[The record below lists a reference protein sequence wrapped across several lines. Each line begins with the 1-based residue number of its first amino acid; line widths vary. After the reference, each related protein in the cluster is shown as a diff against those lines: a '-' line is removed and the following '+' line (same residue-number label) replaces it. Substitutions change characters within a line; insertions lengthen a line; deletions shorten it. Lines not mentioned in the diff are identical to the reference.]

1 MTSPHQMHNIL
12 YRGSKVLVDPG
23 NGGTIIVNQD
33 LQICE
38 MVSLAAGETR
48 ILANPTKAGI
58 RFVLRVLTDGGGIVV
73 TGSRQLNVIGDTEVT
88 MNEAGDLLSLIS
100 VTHTTGYRW
109 EILVNTGSVVS
120 SATPSHTASATLSH
134 TPSHTI
140 SHTKSHTPSHTVSHT
155 PSHTKSH
162 TISHTPSHTLSHSP
176 S

>member
-23 NGGTIIVNQD
+23 DGGTIIVNQD

-38 MVSLAAGETR
+38 MVSTGSGQTR

-58 RFVLRVLTDGGGIVV
+58 RFVMRVLTDGGSIIV
-73 TGSRQLNVIGDTEVT
+73 TAPRQLNVIGDTEVT
-88 MNEAGDLLSLIS
+88 MSDAGDLLSLIS

-120 SATPSHTASATLSH
+120 SATPSATPSATISH

-155 PSHTKSH
+155 PSHTPSH
-162 TISHTPSHTLSHSP
+162 TKSHTPSHTP
-176 S
+176 SST